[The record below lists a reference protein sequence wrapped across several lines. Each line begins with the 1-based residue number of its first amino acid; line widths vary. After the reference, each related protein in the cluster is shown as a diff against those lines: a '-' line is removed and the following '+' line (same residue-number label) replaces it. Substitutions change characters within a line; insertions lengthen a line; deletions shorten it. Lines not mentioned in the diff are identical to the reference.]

1 MEAGKA
7 QNLPILRFKDQQA
20 WTDWL
25 HANHATSS
33 GLWIQLAKKASARRS
48 VSYAE
53 AVEVALCYGWIDGQS
68 KSYDETSWLQKFT
81 PRRRRSIWSK
91 INREKAERL
100 ISEGRMQPAGLAEVD
115 RAKQDGRWEAAYDS
129 PRVATVPADFQTALK
144 NSPQASA
151 FFPHS
156 TARIGSRSYSEF
168 KPPKS
173 PEHALGES
181 SSSFECSK
189 TMKSSIREANAKAA
203 AISLDPMSRRAASTS
218 FRLNT
223 LALSLGS
230 DFRLLG

>member
-33 GLWIQLAKKASARRS
+33 GLWIQLAKKVSARRS

-81 PRRRRSIWSK
+81 PRRRRRIWSK
-91 INREKAERL
+91 INREKTERL
-100 ISEGRMQPAGLAEVD
+100 IRESRMKPAGLAEVD

-129 PRVATVPADFQTALK
+129 PRVATVPADLQTALK

-151 FFPHS
+151 FFS
-156 TARIGSRSYSEF
+156 TLNSQNRFAILFRIQTAKKSDTRARRIEQF
-168 KPPKS
+168 
-173 PEHALGES
+173 
-181 SSSFECSK
+181 
-189 TMKSSIREANAKAA
+189 IRMLENKEK
-203 AISLDPMSRRAASTS
+203 LYP
-218 FRLNT
+218 
-223 LALSLGS
+223 
-230 DFRLLG
+230 